1 MTPEQ
6 IRQVQEMITMMLFQ
20 HELKIKEIIHTELS
34 QLIRTDRYTFHKL
47 IQILDGRNIQLG
59 TSTGTKI
66 GTAAGEKIGFHGKS
80 PVAQQATIAD
90 ADGTLADATT
100 KINAILDVL
109 DAYGLT
115 A

>member
-1 MTPEQ
+1 MEEE
-6 IRQVQEMITMMLFQ
+6 IRQLEGR
-20 HELKIKEIIHTELS
+20 IKLLENLIF
-34 QLIRTDRYTFHKL
+34 QLIKSDYYFSKHLILADGVNIKL
-47 IQILDGRNIQLG
+47 SSG
-59 TSTGTKI
+59 TGTKF
-66 GTAAGEKIGFHGKS
+66 GTSASEKIGFHGKS

-90 ADGTLADATT
+90 ADGTLDDATT